1 MRVCLLYGMRFWWL
15 KLEEK
20 VSRKSPSSKRFPQ
33 HPSHLQKMSNGYI
46 FRQRFGRALRNKVLQ
61 TWTPL
66 YLDGLKSQQQGHLK
80 PITVP
85 DNMLSV
91 PNELLL
97 LILCGCASEQPCS
110 TSRCSFSSA
119 QLACTALFSIALP
132 RTNCCSQINHN
143 LESSD
148 DESSDTDEVDE

>member
-1 MRVCLLYGMRFWWL
+1 MVGRVMRVCLLYGMRFWWL

-33 HPSHLQKMSNGYI
+33 HPSHLQKMSSGYI
-46 FRQRFGRALRNKVLQ
+46 FRQRFERALRNKVLQ
-61 TWTPL
+61 TWTLL

-119 QLACTALFSIALP
+119 QLACTVFC
-132 RTNCCSQINHN
+132 NCITKN
-143 LESSD
+143 
-148 DESSDTDEVDE
+148 